1 MGFSPLLS
9 TGEALSGVL
18 CSALGSP
25 LQEVHGHAGASPAR
39 AVKLIKASE
48 QFLPRESLK
57 ELDLFSLEKAWL
69 GGLWGWG
76 GVYQIAT
83 HMHVLNT

>member
-1 MGFSPLLS
+1 M
-9 TGEALSGVL
+9 
-18 CSALGSP
+18 
-25 LQEVHGHAGASPAR
+25 
-39 AVKLIKASE
+39 KLIKASE

-69 GGLWGWG
+69 GGLWGWC